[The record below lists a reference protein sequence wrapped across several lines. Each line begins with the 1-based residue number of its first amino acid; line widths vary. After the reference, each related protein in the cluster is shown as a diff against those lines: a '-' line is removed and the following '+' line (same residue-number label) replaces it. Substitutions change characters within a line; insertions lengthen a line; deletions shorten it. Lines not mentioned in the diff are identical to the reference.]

1 MNTCPAKEK
10 CITFKEM
17 YGTAENFCSKIW
29 DESFYVPNG
38 KNADQCMSF
47 SFDETKPNPN
57 KKAHDFYVKNQ
68 N

>member
-1 MNTCPAKEK
+1 
-10 CITFKEM
+10 M

-57 KKAHDFYVKNQ
+57 KNAHDFYVKNQ